1 LSSSNFSQRTKIDAP
16 ELSLPG
22 RRASDVIAGD
32 SDLTKPIQQV
42 RKRFPNK
49 RLIVVFPPN
58 RQSAQLKKAANGYL
72 SIGEDKLRQNQLPN
86 IVMTS
91 SGFALHRP
99 PHWS

>member
-32 SDLTKPIQQV
+32 SDLTTPIQQV

-72 SIGEDKLRQNQLPN
+72 SIGEDKLRQNQLSN
-86 IVMTS
+86 TVMTS
-91 SGFALHRP
+91 SGFALHRTT
-99 PHWS
+99 HWK